1 VSIRPHPVRRISRET
16 VGYGQVQRRAH
27 QGWHRAMAGLH
38 PSSKGARV
46 KFSGTH
52 RTVVDG
58 PFTAIRGTDLKFLED
73 DRPSIEF
80 RSKRDADRSRQEQS
94 ERSARRMNLPSAD
107 RSLCTDHPLLRLVSP
122 NIIEISLDSVGVE
135 AQASKEPE
143 IA

>member
-1 VSIRPHPVRRISRET
+1 
-16 VGYGQVQRRAH
+16 
-27 QGWHRAMAGLH
+27 MDGLH

-52 RTVVDG
+52 RTVVDCL
-58 PFTAIRGTDLKFLED
+58 FTAIRGTDLKVLED

-122 NIIEISLDSVGVE
+122 NIIEISLDSVRVE